1 MGPASISI
9 LLASLFSFL
18 EFHLLC
24 SRILGSQVH
33 QIQDQVKELSKYSE
47 ELHTKHKSVKE
58 TESTT
63 EECVR
68 NMKATLIAVHRAKDN
83 YKQRIL
89 GKYGEFI

>member
-1 MGPASISI
+1 M
-9 LLASLFSFL
+9 
-18 EFHLLC
+18 
-24 SRILGSQVH
+24 
-33 QIQDQVKELSKYSE
+33 KELCKYSE

-68 NMKATLIAVHRAKDN
+68 NMKSTLVAVQRAKDN

-89 GKYGEFI
+89 GSAAREKKRENDDSEATDIRFGRAEEIVGKKGPRTITSNG

>member
-1 MGPASISI
+1 M
-9 LLASLFSFL
+9 
-18 EFHLLC
+18 
-24 SRILGSQVH
+24 H

-68 NMKATLIAVHRAKDN
+68 NMKSTLGAVHKAKDN
-83 YKQRIL
+83 YKKQIL
-89 GKYGEFI
+89 GKATLGNEYLAVMAFARL

>member
-1 MGPASISI
+1 M
-9 LLASLFSFL
+9 
-18 EFHLLC
+18 
-24 SRILGSQVH
+24 
-33 QIQDQVKELSKYSE
+33 KELSKYSE
-47 ELHTKHKSVKE
+47 ELHTKHRSVKE

-89 GKYGEFI
+89 GEQSVEEVGSVQLIVDTIILYYNIPSELRSGRSH